1 MRITTTCGYAIAA
14 MAHIAAQPSSSAVS
28 NARICE
34 AAMLN
39 WLREFNSFAT
49 VEDEAVRS
57 LLAKSLLVLEN
68 SAAVVSQ
75 AGIELLD
82 SHPFFW

>member
-1 MRITTTCGYAIAA
+1 MSR
-14 MAHIAAQPSSSAVS
+14 PELS
-28 NARICE
+28 E
-34 AAMLN
+34 DEFAMLN

-75 AGIELLD
+75 AGVEWLD